1 MASSADVNILMEMG
15 FSKNKAEK
23 ALAKTRYQGVQLA
36 MDWLFAHEDDPD
48 IDEPFEAP
56 QGHVLGAATVATV
69 ATPQTDGSGD
79 VNMDG
84 VGEPEVSGET
94 GETVQQAK
102 SVKCDDCGKLL
113 KGEMDAQA
121 HAARTQHSQFSES
134 VEEIKPL
141 TAEEKAEQLRK
152 LQERM
157 KKNRLEREEKEKQDA
172 LAREIQRRQS
182 GKMIV
187 NTKQKI
193 EEAEMKKIAEQRQ
206 REKREDMEARRKVK
220 EAIERDK
227 AERAAKKNKPNVSQ
241 TAAAQPT
248 PAAPAE
254 KKTYND
260 CQLQIRLPGGD
271 TMNHTFSA
279 KEPLAAVRLYIE
291 MNKPEFGAFNLRQN
305 FPPKVYQAEDYEKP
319 LDQLGLVPRANL
331 LVVKK

>member
-1 MASSADVNILMEMG
+1 MASSVDVQTLMEMG
-15 FSKNKAEK
+15 FTKNNAER

-48 IDEPFEAP
+48 INEPFEAP
-56 QGHVLGAATVATV
+56 QGQVLGATTVDIPPA
-69 ATPQTDGSGD
+69 QTDGNVTVG
-79 VNMDG
+79 G
-84 VGEPEVSGET
+84 GGEPGVSGET
-94 GETVQQAK
+94 GEAPQQAH
-102 SVKCDDCGKLL
+102 SLKCDECGKLL

-121 HAARTQHSQFSES
+121 HAARTKHSQFSES

-141 TAEEKAEQLRK
+141 TAEEKAEQMRK

-182 GKMIV
+182 GKMII

-193 EEAEMKKIAEQRQ
+193 EETELKKIAEQRQ

-227 AERAAKKNKPNVSQ
+227 AERAAKKNKPDVSK
-241 TAAAQPT
+241 TATAPQPT
-248 PAAPAE
+248 PAASVE
-254 KKTYND
+254 KKSYTD

-271 TMNHTFSA
+271 TLNHTFSA
-279 KEPLAAVRLYIE
+279 KEPLAAVRLYIQ
-291 MNKPEFGAFNLRQN
+291 MNKPETGAFNLRQN
-305 FPPKVYQAEDYEKP
+305 FPPKVYQQEDYEKP